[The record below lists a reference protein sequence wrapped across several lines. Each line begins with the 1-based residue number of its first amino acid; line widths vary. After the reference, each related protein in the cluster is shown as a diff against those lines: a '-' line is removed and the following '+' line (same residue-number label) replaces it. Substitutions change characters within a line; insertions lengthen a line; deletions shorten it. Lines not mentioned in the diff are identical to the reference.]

1 MHNKKHM
8 VFLSPR
14 YILKYDKFA
23 HFGRRDEMT
32 LEAIVVWVI
41 VGAIAG
47 WLASLVMG
55 TNRSQGL
62 LADII
67 VGVVGGVIGGF
78 ALSALGVGGA
88 VTGINLGSI
97 VVAFIGA
104 VILIALLR
112 LFSRAS

>member
-1 MHNKKHM
+1 
-8 VFLSPR
+8 
-14 YILKYDKFA
+14 
-23 HFGRRDEMT
+23 MT
-32 LEAIVVWVI
+32 LEAVLVWVI

-62 LADII
+62 LADIL
-67 VGVVGGVIGGF
+67 VGILGGVIGGF
-78 ALSALGVGGA
+78 VLNALGVGGA

-104 VILIALLR
+104 IILIALLR
-112 LFSRAS
+112 LFSRAT